1 MAEEEELD
9 GLDEALADAV
19 GDDDAMALEEAMSAD
34 DDGGGD
40 DAGDMDPL
48 AEEMHRMMEEEGDD
62 AGGAEDVDQM
72 MEAEMLKT
80 MEEEG
85 RAVLGAPA
93 GIALGGGA
101 AGLPPNI
108 ERLMDVRL
116 TVTIE
121 LGRTRKIIQDVME
134 LGDQSLIEL
143 EKTVGEPVDVM
154 VNGELFARGEVVT
167 VKETFGVRVTELV
180 NPLSRI

>member
-1 MAEEEELD
+1 MAEEEELE
-9 GLDEALADAV
+9 GRDEALADAV
-19 GDDDAMALEEAMSAD
+19 GDDDAMALEEAMNAD
-34 DDGGGD
+34 DVGGGD
-40 DAGDMDPL
+40 GDDMDPL
-48 AEEMHRMMEEEGDD
+48 AEEMLRVMEEEGDD

-72 MEAEMLKT
+72 MEAEMLKA
-80 MEEEG
+80 MEGEG
-85 RAVLGAPA
+85 GAVPGAPA
-93 GIALGGGA
+93 GLALGGGA

-143 EKTVGEPVDVM
+143 EKTVGEPVDVL

-167 VKETFGVRVTELV
+167 VSENFGVRVTELV
-180 NPLSRI
+180 NPLPRV

>member
-1 MAEEEELD
+1 MAEEEELE

-19 GDDDAMALEEAMSAD
+19 GDDDAMAPEEAMNAD
-34 DDGGGD
+34 DVGGGD
-40 DAGDMDPL
+40 GDDMDPL
-48 AEEMHRMMEEEGDD
+48 AEEMLRVMEEEGDD

-72 MEAEMLKT
+72 MEAEMLKA
-80 MEEEG
+80 MEGEG
-85 RAVLGAPA
+85 GAVPGAPA
-93 GIALGGGA
+93 GLALGGGA

-134 LGDQSLIEL
+134 L
-143 EKTVGEPVDVM
+143 
-154 VNGELFARGEVVT
+154 
-167 VKETFGVRVTELV
+167 
-180 NPLSRI
+180 